1 MEEFLKLDIKKKF
14 YYFMVMA
21 ALLLIMVIPVIMA
34 TTEKN
39 VESKDIVL
47 DDRWTVTVNDKVYK
61 DVTLS
66 KFRFDMCDKT
76 LVHSVHTAIY
86 IMFLFCHYMIIMEII
101 KLYLFL

>member
-39 VESKDIVL
+39 VESNDIVL
-47 DDRWTVTVNDKVYK
+47 DDRNLYSCMDRIQIDRGIIHCIISWY
-61 DVTLS
+61 
-66 KFRFDMCDKT
+66 DMFKCKYISTITHIKT
-76 LVHSVHTAIY
+76 EFT
-86 IMFLFCHYMIIMEII
+86 
-101 KLYLFL
+101 

>member
-47 DDRWTVTVNDKVYK
+47 DDRWTVTVNDKV
-61 DVTLS
+61 
-66 KFRFDMCDKT
+66 
-76 LVHSVHTAIY
+76 H
-86 IMFLFCHYMIIMEII
+86 
-101 KLYLFL
+101 

>member
-47 DDRWTVTVNDKVYK
+47 DDSRGLQQLHLK
-61 DVTLS
+61 
-66 KFRFDMCDKT
+66 
-76 LVHSVHTAIY
+76 
-86 IMFLFCHYMIIMEII
+86 
-101 KLYLFL
+101 